1 MYNGYAQYA
10 MLGLHRKE
18 FIMAKKQAENT
29 IKITALY
36 CRLSQDDGRD
46 GESNSISNQKAILS
60 QYAKENGYLHPEFFV
75 DDGISGTTFDRPG
88 FRRMQQM
95 AENGEIGTII
105 VKDLSRFGRETIEMG
120 RLTQVVYPSLGI
132 TFIAIQGNV
141 NTITGTGLEMMP
153 FYNIFNEWYAEQT
166 SKKIK
171 AVWKSKAE
179 NGERVSAA
187 VPFGYM
193 KSSDNPKQ
201 WIVDEPAAKIVRY
214 IFEMCLA
221 GLGPMKIARRLE
233 DEQIMCP
240 TEHYYR
246 KGIKASNPRPQN
258 PYIWDQTT
266 VRHILEN
273 RQYTGCTVNFKSTF
287 VSFKVKKKVHIP
299 EEEWQIIPNT
309 QEAIIDDDTFER
321 VQELRKHRR
330 RNTATGKTSM
340 FSGLLYCADCGSKL
354 YYCASKSIKDGQEF
368 YRCSQYKENRGSCT
382 IHFIRDSVLKQL
394 VLDTIRKVAKYVQE
408 FEPVFL
414 YLFAEQNTLGREVN
428 IRNMKQNIENSKR
441 RIKELDMLIER
452 IYEDNV
458 LGKISDERFCRMS
471 ANYEKEQ
478 KELLAAVEHDE
489 QAVRK
494 AEQEKIDLKVFLEA
508 IRECTDLKKLTP
520 TIVNTLIKRIEVHN
534 SEKGEDGLKHVP
546 VDISFTAVGIINI
559 PTERELIAAMEEMRE
574 NPLKSA

>member
-1 MYNGYAQYA
+1 
-10 MLGLHRKE
+10 
-18 FIMAKKQAENT
+18 MAKKQAENKV
-29 IKITALY
+29 KITALY

-46 GESNSISNQKAILS
+46 GESNSISNQKAILT

-88 FRRMQQM
+88 FKRMQQM
-95 AENGEIGTII
+95 AENGEIGAII

-132 TFIAIQGNV
+132 TFIAIQENV
-141 NTITGTGLEMMP
+141 NTLTGTGLEMMP

-193 KSSDNPKQ
+193 KSPENPKQ
-201 WIVDEPAAKIVRY
+201 WIIDEPAAKVVRY
-214 IFEMCLA
+214 IFKLCLA

-233 DEQIMCP
+233 DEQIICP

-258 PYIWDQTT
+258 PYRWDQVT

-273 RQYTGCTVNFKSTF
+273 RQYTGCTVNFKSTY
-287 VSFKVKKKVHIP
+287 VSFKVKKKMHIP
-299 EEEWQIIPNT
+299 EKEWQIIPNT
-309 QEAIIDDDTFER
+309 QEAIIDEDTFER

-368 YRCSQYKENRGSCT
+368 YRCSQYKENRGFCS
-382 IHFIRDSVLKQL
+382 IHFIRDSVLKKL

-414 YLFAEQNTLGREVN
+414 YLFAKQNTLGKVIN
-428 IRNMKQNIENSKR
+428 IRNMKQNIEKSKR

-494 AEQEKIDLKVFLEA
+494 VEQEKIDLKAFLDA
-508 IRECTDLKKLTP
+508 IRECTDLKELTP

-546 VDISFTAVGIINI
+546 IDISFTAVGIINI
-559 PTERELIAAMEEMRE
+559 PTEKELIAAMEEMRE

>member
-1 MYNGYAQYA
+1 
-10 MLGLHRKE
+10 
-18 FIMAKKQAENT
+18 MAKKQAENNV
-29 IKITALY
+29 KITALY

-60 QYAKENGYLHPEFFV
+60 QYAKEHGYLHPEFFV
-75 DDGISGTTFDRPG
+75 DDGISGTTFDRPD
-88 FRRMQQM
+88 FQRMQRM

-132 TFIAIQGNV
+132 TFIAIQENV
-141 NTITGTGLEMMP
+141 NTNTGTGLEMMP

-171 AVWKSKAE
+171 AVWKSKAD

-193 KSSDNPKQ
+193 KSLDNPKQ
-201 WIVDEPAAKIVRY
+201 WIIDEPAAKVVRY
-214 IFEMCLA
+214 IFESCLA

-233 DEQIMCP
+233 NEEIVCP
-240 TEHYYR
+240 TEYYYR
-246 KGIKASNPRPQN
+246 IGRKATNKRPDN
-258 PYIWDQTT
+258 PYRWDQVT

-273 RQYTGCTVNFKSTF
+273 RQYTGCAVNFKSTF
-287 VSFKVKKKVHIP
+287 VSFKVKKTIHLP

-309 QEAIIDDDTFER
+309 QEAIIDEDTFER

-330 RNTATGKTSM
+330 RNSATGKSSI
-340 FSGLLYCADCGSKL
+340 FAGLLYCADCGSKL
-354 YYCASKSIKDGQEF
+354 YYCASKSIDDGKEF
-368 YRCSQYKENRGSCT
+368 YRCSQYKENRGACT
-382 IHFIRDSVLKQL
+382 IHFIRDSVLKEL

-414 YLFAEQNTLGREVN
+414 YLFAKQNTLGRETA
-428 IRNMKQNIENSKR
+428 IRNMKQNIEKSKR

-458 LGKISDERFCRMS
+458 LGKISDERFYRMS
-471 ANYEKEQ
+471 ANYEQEQ

-489 QAVRK
+489 QKVRK
-494 AEQEKIDLKVFLEA
+494 AEQEKVDLKVFLEA
-508 IRECTDLKKLTP
+508 IRECTDLKELTP
-520 TIVNTLIKRIEVHN
+520 TIVNTLIKRIDVHN
-534 SEKGEDGLKHVP
+534 SEKDENGVKHVP
-546 VDISFTAVGIINI
+546 IDIYFTAVGIINI
-559 PTERELIAAMEEMRE
+559 PTEKELIAAMEEIRE
-574 NPLKSA
+574 KPLKTA

>member
-1 MYNGYAQYA
+1 
-10 MLGLHRKE
+10 
-18 FIMAKKQAENT
+18 MAKKQAENT

-88 FRRMQQM
+88 FKRMQQM

-132 TFIAIQGNV
+132 TFIAIQENV

-193 KSSDNPKQ
+193 KSSENPKQ

-214 IFEMCLA
+214 IFELCLA

-233 DEQIMCP
+233 DEQITCP

-382 IHFIRDSVLKQL
+382 IHFIRDSVLKKL

-414 YLFAEQNTLGREVN
+414 YLFAEQNTLGREKS
-428 IRNMKQNIENSKR
+428 IRNMRQNIEKAKT

-458 LGKISDERFCRMS
+458 LGKISDERFLRMS
-471 ANYEKEQ
+471 ANYESEQ
-478 KELLAAVEHDE
+478 KELLATVESDE
-489 QAVRK
+489 QTVKK
-494 AEQEKIDLKVFLEA
+494 AEQEKVDLKVFLDT
-508 IRECTDLKKLTP
+508 IRQCTDLKELTP
-520 TIVNTLIKRIEVHN
+520 TIVNTLIKRIDVHN
-534 SEKGEDGLKHVP
+534 SVKDDNGVKHVP
-546 VDISFTAVGIINI
+546 IDIFFTAVGIINV
-559 PTERELIAAMEEMRE
+559 PTEKELITAMEKMRE
-574 NPLKSA
+574 KPLKTA

>member
-1 MYNGYAQYA
+1 MV
-10 MLGLHRKE
+10 
-18 FIMAKKQAENT
+18 KKQAENT

-88 FRRMQQM
+88 FKRMQQM

-132 TFIAIQGNV
+132 TFIAIQENV

-214 IFEMCLA
+214 IFELCLA

-233 DEQIMCP
+233 DEQIICP

-330 RNTATGKTSM
+330 RNTATGKMSV

-382 IHFIRDSVLKQL
+382 IHFIRDSVLKKL

-414 YLFAEQNTLGREVN
+414 YLFAEQNTLGREKS
-428 IRNMKQNIENSKR
+428 IRNMRQNIEKAKT

-458 LGKISDERFCRMS
+458 LGKISDERFLRMS
-471 ANYEKEQ
+471 ANYESEQ
-478 KELLAAVEHDE
+478 KELLATVESDE
-489 QAVRK
+489 QTVKK
-494 AEQEKIDLKVFLEA
+494 AEQEKVDLKVFLDT
-508 IRECTDLKKLTP
+508 IRKCTDLEELTP
-520 TIVNTLIKRIEVHN
+520 TIVNTLIKRIDVHSSVKDDN
-534 SEKGEDGLKHVP
+534 GVKHVP
-546 VDISFTAVGIINI
+546 IDISFTAVGIINV
-559 PTERELIAAMEEMRE
+559 PTEKELITAMEKMLEK
-574 NPLKSA
+574 PLKTA

>member
-1 MYNGYAQYA
+1 
-10 MLGLHRKE
+10 
-18 FIMAKKQAENT
+18 MAKKQAENKV
-29 IKITALY
+29 KITALY

-46 GESNSISNQKAILS
+46 GESNSISNQKAILT

-88 FRRMQQM
+88 FKHMQQM
-95 AENGEIGTII
+95 AENGEIGAII

-120 RLTQVVYPSLGI
+120 SLTQVVYPSLGI
-132 TFIAIQGNV
+132 TFIATQENL
-141 NTITGTGLEMMP
+141 NTLTGTGLEMMP

-193 KSSDNPKQ
+193 KSPDNPKQ
-201 WIVDEPAAKIVRY
+201 WIIDEPVAKVVRY
-214 IFEMCLA
+214 IFELCLA

-233 DEQIMCP
+233 DEQIICP

-258 PYIWDQTT
+258 PYRWDQVT

-309 QEAIIDDDTFER
+309 QEAIIDEDTFER

-368 YRCSQYKENRGSCT
+368 YRCSQYKDNRGSCT
-382 IHFIRDSVLKQL
+382 IHFIRDSVLKEL

-414 YLFAEQNTLGREVN
+414 YLFAKQNTLGREIN
-428 IRNMKQNIENSKR
+428 IRNMKQNIEKTKH

-471 ANYEKEQ
+471 ANYENEQ

-494 AEQEKIDLKVFLEA
+494 AEQEKIDLKVFLDA
-508 IRECTDLKKLTP
+508 IRECTDLKELTP

-546 VDISFTAVGIINI
+546 IDISFTAVGIINI
-559 PTERELIAAMEEMRE
+559 PTEKELIAAMEEMRE

>member
-1 MYNGYAQYA
+1 

-132 TFIAIQGNV
+132 TFIAIQENV
-141 NTITGTGLEMMP
+141 NTITGTGLERMP

>member
-1 MYNGYAQYA
+1 
-10 MLGLHRKE
+10 
-18 FIMAKKQAENT
+18 MAKKQAENKV
-29 IKITALY
+29 KITALY

-46 GESNSISNQKAILS
+46 GESNSISNQKAILT

-88 FRRMQQM
+88 FKRMQKM
-95 AENGEIGTII
+95 AENGEIGAII

-132 TFIAIQGNV
+132 TFIAIQENV
-141 NTITGTGLEMMP
+141 NTFTGTGLEMMP

-171 AVWKSKAE
+171 AVWKAKAE
-179 NGERVSAA
+179 NGERVSSA

-193 KSSDNPKQ
+193 KSPDNPKQ
-201 WIVDEPAAKIVRY
+201 WIIDEPAAKVVRY
-214 IFEMCLA
+214 IFELCLA

-233 DEQIMCP
+233 DEQIICP

-246 KGIKASNPRPQN
+246 KDIKASNPRPQN
-258 PYIWDQTT
+258 PYRWDQAT

-273 RQYTGCTVNFKSTF
+273 HQYTGCTVNFKSTF

-309 QEAIIDDDTFER
+309 QEAIIDEDTFER

-340 FSGLLYCADCGSKL
+340 FSGLIYCADCGSKL

-382 IHFIRDSVLKQL
+382 IHFIRDTVLKEL

-414 YLFAEQNTLGREVN
+414 YLFTKQNTIGREMN
-428 IRNMKQNIENSKR
+428 IRNMKQNIEKSKR

-489 QAVRK
+489 QAVKK
-494 AEQEKIDLKVFLEA
+494 AEQKKIDLKVFLEA
-508 IRECTDLKKLTP
+508 IRECTDLKGLTP

-534 SEKGEDGLKHVP
+534 SKKGEDGLKHVP
-546 VDISFTAVGIINI
+546 IDISFTAVGIINI
-559 PTERELIAAMEEMRE
+559 PTEKELIAAMEEMRE